1 MRGCAA
7 CGESN
12 PARARFCLGCGQPL
26 DDEAAV
32 VPELRRSISII
43 FADLVGSTVL
53 GESLDAEALRYVT
66 GRYFETMRAAVERH
80 EGTVEKFIGDAVV
93 ALFGVPRVREDDA
106 LRAVRAAADMRA
118 SLTALNDELQRDL
131 AVTLQIRIG
140 VNTGEVIVG
149 EHRAGGSPATGDAVN
164 VAARLEQAAAPVRC
178 CSAAAR
184 TAWSGTR

>member
-1 MRGCAA
+1 M
-7 CGESN
+7 
-12 PARARFCLGCGQPL
+12 
-26 DDEAAV
+26 
-32 VPELRRSISII
+32 PELRRSVSII

-66 GRYFETMRAAVERH
+66 GRYFETMRAVIERH

-118 SLTALNDELQRDL
+118 SLTSLNDELQRDL
-131 AVTLQIRIG
+131 AVALEIRIG

-149 EHRAGGSPATGDAVN
+149 AAPRWRLVGDWRCGQRRRAPGAGGRPG
-164 VAARLEQAAAPVRC
+164 
-178 CSAAAR
+178 
-184 TAWSGTR
+184 